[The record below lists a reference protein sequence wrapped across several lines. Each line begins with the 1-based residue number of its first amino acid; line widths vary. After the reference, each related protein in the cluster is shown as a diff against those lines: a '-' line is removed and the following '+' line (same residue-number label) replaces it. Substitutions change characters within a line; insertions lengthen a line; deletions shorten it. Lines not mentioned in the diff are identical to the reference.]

1 MYIAIAVYIATYI
14 YCSSQ
19 NTQLMAKYVIHTYV
33 CGNALFIN

>member
-1 MYIAIAVYIATYI
+1 MYIAIAVCIATYI

-19 NTQLMAKYVIHTYV
+19 NTQLMAKYIIHM